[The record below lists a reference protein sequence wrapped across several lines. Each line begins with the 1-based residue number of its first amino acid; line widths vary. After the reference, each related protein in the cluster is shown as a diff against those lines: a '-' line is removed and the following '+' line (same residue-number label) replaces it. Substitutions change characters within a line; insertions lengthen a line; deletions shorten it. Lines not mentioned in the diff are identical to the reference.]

1 MQESINYIA
10 FSPAWTNDL
19 IQQDKSSYPN
29 KKLPALIHPTGK
41 LLLQCLTSAAWCVG
55 NAALVTGCLH
65 ESIEQRV
72 RPVRAALEFVTRK
85 DAAETLDK
93 QLLHRE
99 ELELDRMAAGG
110 VHQGVVAEV
119 AEAVAPGEGDLEDI
133 VRAAGPGVLLLVL
146 DGVQDP
152 HNLGACLRTADAAG
166 VHAVIAPRDRAAG
179 LTAVAR
185 KVAAGAAEAVPFIQV
200 TNLARTL
207 GRLKELGLWIVGAA
221 GQAEMDLYQA
231 DLKGPLVIVMGS
243 EGAGLRRLTREAC
256 DFTVR
261 LPMQGVVESLNVS
274 VATGIVL
281 YEALRQRR

>member
-1 MQESINYIA
+1 VSEGGTVYGLHA
-10 FSPAWTNDL
+10 VR
-19 IQQDKSSYPN
+19 
-29 KKLPALIHPTGK
+29 ALLERQPG
-41 LLLQCLTSAAWCVG
+41 
-55 NAALVTGCLH
+55 
-65 ESIEQRV
+65 RV
-72 RPVRAALEFVTRK
+72 RQLWIQAGREDARAAELRRMAGERGVRVTTR
-85 DAAETLDK
+85 AG
-93 QLLHRE
+93 H
-99 ELELDRMAAGG
+99 ELDRMAAGG